1 MRHIGS
7 RRRGFSIQALLRRA
21 TIGLRCCAR
30 RMAGFFKAATGELGR
45 LNAVGIPRSGGEN
58 HTRRERAAMARKA
71 LTERHQ
77 GRTRCC

>member
-21 TIGLRCCAR
+21 AIGLRCCAR
-30 RMAGFFKAATGELGR
+30 RMTGFFKAASGELGR
-45 LNAVGIPRSGGEN
+45 LNAVGIPPGGGGN

-71 LTERHQ
+71 LSERYR
-77 GRTRCC
+77 GRARCC